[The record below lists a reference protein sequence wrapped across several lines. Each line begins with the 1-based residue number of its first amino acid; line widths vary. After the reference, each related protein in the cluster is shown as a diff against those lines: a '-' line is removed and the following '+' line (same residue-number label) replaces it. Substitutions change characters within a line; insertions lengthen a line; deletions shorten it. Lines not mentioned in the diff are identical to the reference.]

1 MPLKTQQD
9 DAPVLNLTPMIDIL
23 FLLIIFFM
31 VGSKF
36 TEMERSVDLDV
47 PQVSDVGALTSAPE
61 MKVINVF
68 NDGRVMLGTREI
80 ELADLKTELAASLAE
95 YQDLGV
101 LVRGDSEVPFQQV
114 ATVLTTVRQAG
125 IAEMAI
131 SVRLT
136 NQRR

>member
-1 MPLKTQQD
+1 MPLKTHPE
-9 DAPVLNLTPMIDIL
+9 DAPALNLTPMIDIL

-47 PQVSDVGALTSAPE
+47 PQVNDLGALTAAPE
-61 MKVINVF
+61 KKVINIF
-68 NDGRVMLGTREI
+68 RDGRVMLGTQVVSLE
-80 ELADLKTELAASLAE
+80 DLKTELSTSRAQ

-101 LVRGDSEVPFQQV
+101 LVRGDSDVPFQQV

-131 SVRLT
+131 SVRLS
-136 NQRR
+136 NERR

>member
-9 DAPVLNLTPMIDIL
+9 DAPALNLTPMIDIL

-47 PQVSDVGALTSAPE
+47 PQVSDVGALTSAPQ

-80 ELADLKTELAASLAE
+80 QLADLKTELAASLAE

-136 NQRR
+136 NERR

>member
-1 MPLKTQQD
+1 MPLKTHHE
-9 DAPVLNLTPMIDIL
+9 DAPTLNLTPMIDIL

-36 TEMERSVDLDV
+36 TEIEKAVDLDV
-47 PQVSDVGALTSAPE
+47 PQVSDMGALTAAPE
-61 MKVINVF
+61 KKVINIF
-68 NDGRVMLGTREI
+68 RDGRVMLGTREVDLSDLQA
-80 ELADLKTELAASLAE
+80 ELTASLAE

-101 LVRGDSEVPFQQV
+101 LVRGDSDVPFQQV

-136 NQRR
+136 NERR

>member
-1 MPLKTQQD
+1 MPLKTHSEE
-9 DAPVLNLTPMIDIL
+9 APSLNLTPMIDIL

-36 TEMERSVDLDV
+36 TEMERAVDLDV
-47 PQVSDVGALTSAPE
+47 PQVSDLGALTAAPE
-61 MKVINVF
+61 KKVINIF
-68 NDGRVMLGTREI
+68 RDGRVMLGTREI
-80 ELADLKTELAASLAE
+80 SLTDLQTELAASQAE

-101 LVRGDSEVPFQQV
+101 LVRGDSDVPFQQV

-131 SVRLT
+131 SVRMT
-136 NQRR
+136 NERR

>member
-9 DAPVLNLTPMIDIL
+9 DAPALNLTPMIDIL

-47 PQVSDVGALTSAPE
+47 PQVSDVGALTAAPE

-68 NDGRVMLGTREI
+68 QDGRVMLGTREI
-80 ELADLKTELAASLAE
+80 ALPDLKTELAASLAE

-136 NQRR
+136 NERR